1 MSKQNVRLS
10 TPFIKLDQ
18 LLKYASITNSGGE
31 ASYFISEGF
40 IFLDG
45 VKEMQRGKKIR
56 PGMTVTCNIP
66 DKEEIIITVE

>member
-1 MSKQNVRLS
+1 MDKQKVTLK

-18 LLKYASITNSGGE
+18 LLKYASVTSSGGE

-40 IFLDG
+40 ISLDG

-66 DKEEIIITVE
+66 GNEEIIITVE